1 MCINCLINQQG
12 VIVTNQEEMQLE
24 TVETQQWVSRMEA
37 LERLEKNPDFINV
50 IMEGYIRDRS
60 LNGVSMLANESVK
73 RQGQRPDVME
83 MLVAV
88 STLQDYFKML
98 KNLGA
103 IAKDDMDEETGPDV
117 E

>member
-1 MCINCLINQQG
+1 M
-12 VIVTNQEEMQLE
+12 TNQEELELE
-24 TVETQQWVSRMEA
+24 TVENEQWIQRYEA
-37 LERLEKNPDFINV
+37 LERLKKNPDFINV

-98 KNLGA
+98 KNLGQ
-103 IAKDDMDEETGPDV
+103 IAKADLEDETGPV
-117 E
+117 TE

>member
-1 MCINCLINQQG
+1 M
-12 VIVTNQEEMQLE
+12 TNQEEVELE
-24 TVETQQWVSRMEA
+24 MVENQQWISRWEA
-37 LERLEKNPDFINV
+37 LERLQKNPDFVNV

-60 LNGVSMLANESVK
+60 LNGVSMLANDSVK
-73 RQGQRPDVME
+73 RQGQRADVME

-103 IAKDDMDEETGPDV
+103 IAKEELEEAESPV
-117 E
+117 AE

>member
-1 MCINCLINQQG
+1 M
-12 VIVTNQEEMQLE
+12 TNQEEVELE
-24 TVETQQWVSRMEA
+24 MVETQQWVSRYEA
-37 LERLEKNPDFINV
+37 LQRLEKNPDFINV
-50 IMEGYIRDRS
+50 ISEGYIRDRS
-60 LNGVSMLANESVK
+60 LQGVSMLANEGVK

-103 IAKDDMDEETGPDV
+103 IAKSDMDEEMGPEV

>member
-1 MCINCLINQQG
+1 
-12 VIVTNQEEMQLE
+12 VTNQEEVELE
-24 TVETQQWVSRMEA
+24 MVETQQWVSRYEA
-37 LERLEKNPDFINV
+37 LQRLEKNPDFINV
-50 IMEGYIRDRS
+50 ISEGYIRDRS
-60 LNGVSMLANESVK
+60 LQGVSMLANESVK

-103 IAKDDMDEETGPDV
+103 IAKEDMEEA

>member
-1 MCINCLINQQG
+1 M
-12 VIVTNQEEMQLE
+12 TNQEEVLE
-24 TVETQQWVSRMEA
+24 MVETQQWVSRYEA
-37 LERLEKNPDFINV
+37 LQRLEKNPDFINV
-50 IMEGYIRDRS
+50 ISEGYIRDRS
-60 LNGVSMLANESVK
+60 LNGVSMLANEDVK
-73 RQGQRPDVME
+73 RQGQRGDVME

-103 IAKDDMDEETGPDV
+103 VAKDDLDELEGPEVV

>member
-1 MCINCLINQQG
+1 M
-12 VIVTNQEEMQLE
+12 TNQEEQLE
-24 TVETQQWVSRMEA
+24 MVENQQWISRWEA
-37 LERLEKNPDFINV
+37 LQRLEKNPDFINV
-50 IMEGYIRDRS
+50 INEGYIRDRS
-60 LNGVSMLANESVK
+60 LNGVSMLANEGVK

-88 STLQDYFKML
+88 STLQDYFRMI

-103 IAKDDMDEETGPDV
+103 IAKDEMDEETGPEV

>member
-1 MCINCLINQQG
+1 M
-12 VIVTNQEEMQLE
+12 TNQEELELE
-24 TVETQQWVSRMEA
+24 TIENEQWVGRYEA
-37 LERLEKNPDFINV
+37 YQRLLQNKDFQNV

-60 LNGVSMLANESVK
+60 LHGVSMLANENVK

-98 KNLGA
+98 KNLGE
-103 IAKDDMDEETGPDV
+103 IAKADLEDETGPEV

>member
-1 MCINCLINQQG
+1 M
-12 VIVTNQEEMQLE
+12 TNQEEVELE
-24 TVETQQWVSRMEA
+24 MVETQQWVSRYEA
-37 LERLEKNPDFINV
+37 LQRLEKNPDFIKV
-50 IMEGYIRDRS
+50 ISEGYIRDRS
-60 LNGVSMLANESVK
+60 LQGVSMLANEGVK

-103 IAKDDMDEETGPDV
+103 IAKEDMEEA

>member
-1 MCINCLINQQG
+1 
-12 VIVTNQEEMQLE
+12 VTNQEEVELE
-24 TVETQQWVSRMEA
+24 MVETQQWVSRYEA
-37 LERLEKNPDFINV
+37 LQRLEKNPDFINV
-50 IMEGYIRDRS
+50 ISEGYIRDRS
-60 LNGVSMLANESVK
+60 LQGVSMLANEGVK

-103 IAKDDMDEETGPDV
+103 IAKEDMEEA

>member
-1 MCINCLINQQG
+1 M
-12 VIVTNQEEMQLE
+12 TNQEEVELE
-24 TVETQQWVSRMEA
+24 MVETQQWVSRYEA
-37 LERLEKNPDFINV
+37 LQRLEKNPDFINV
-50 IMEGYIRDRS
+50 ISEGYIRDRS
-60 LNGVSMLANESVK
+60 LQGVSMLANEGVK

-103 IAKDDMDEETGPDV
+103 IAKEDMEEA

>member
-1 MCINCLINQQG
+1 M
-12 VIVTNQEEMQLE
+12 TNQEEVELE
-24 TVETQQWVSRMEA
+24 MVETQQWVSRYEA
-37 LERLEKNPDFINV
+37 LQRLEKNPDFINV
-50 IMEGYIRDRS
+50 ISEGYIRDRS
-60 LNGVSMLANESVK
+60 LQGVSMLANDGVK

-103 IAKDDMDEETGPDV
+103 IAKSDMDEEMGPEV

>member
-1 MCINCLINQQG
+1 M
-12 VIVTNQEEMQLE
+12 TNQEELELE
-24 TVETQQWVSRMEA
+24 TVENEQWIGRYEA
-37 LERLEKNPDFINV
+37 YQRLLQNKDFQNV

-60 LNGVSMLANESVK
+60 LHGVSMLANEGVK

-103 IAKDDMDEETGPDV
+103 IAKDDLEDATGPEV

>member
-1 MCINCLINQQG
+1 MTTQTEQELEMVENQQW
-12 VIVTNQEEMQLE
+12 I
-24 TVETQQWVSRMEA
+24 SRWEA
-37 LERLEKNPDFINV
+37 LQRLEANPDFINV
-50 IMEGYIRDRS
+50 ISEGYIRDRA
-60 LNGVSMLANESVK
+60 LNGVSMLANEGVK

-88 STLQDYFKML
+88 STLQDYFRMV

-103 IAKDDMDEETGPDV
+103 IAKDDMDEETGPLA

>member
-1 MCINCLINQQG
+1 MTTQEEVELEMVENQQW
-12 VIVTNQEEMQLE
+12 I
-24 TVETQQWVSRMEA
+24 SRYEA
-37 LERLEKNPDFINV
+37 LQRLEKNPDFINV
-50 IMEGYIRDRS
+50 ISEGYIRDRAI
-60 LNGVSMLANESVK
+60 NGVSMLANEGVK

-88 STLQDYFKML
+88 STLQDYFRMI

-103 IAKDDMDEETGPDV
+103 IAKEDMDEETGPLA